1 MPPVRAI
8 RRRGRTLGAAAAL
21 ALAACLASGCGDDSS
36 AGLSQQRGSSLRSS
50 LDRVQARVASGDCTG
65 AAQQAAEFHTQVESL
80 PSRVDS
86 KLRDA
91 LVSSAARLESLVS
104 EQCKEASTT
113 VEEPPAQEPTTTDES
128 AGDQQG
134 KGKKDKKPKKQKEEP
149 PADTGGTGDGTT
161 GATGATG
168 PEGTTLPPGGG

>member
-1 MPPVRAI
+1 MRAT

-21 ALAACLASGCGDDSS
+21 ALAACLAAGCGDDSS

-65 AAQQAAEFHTQVESL
+65 AAQQAAEFHTQVASL
-80 PSRVDS
+80 PSRVNA

-91 LVSSAARLESLVS
+91 LESSAARLESLVS
-104 EQCKEASTT
+104 EQCKQASTT

-134 KGKKDKKPKKQKEEP
+134 NGKKDKQPKKQKEPKDQQP
-149 PADTGGTGDGTT
+149 PADTGGTGDGST
-161 GATGATG
+161 GVTG
-168 PEGTTLPPGGG
+168 PEGTTSPPGGG